1 LKLKFKIS
9 KIALVLSAIFLL
21 SFSGWSQNSI
31 IELLPG
37 SYKMVYSEAL
47 GAHRLVGGGVNF
59 VYQGNKMY
67 CDSAHF
73 FVQKNEVRAYGN
85 VHINNRDTLN
95 LFCDSL
101 YYSGGT
107 KKAKLWGNV
116 RVRDRDYKLTTDT
129 LEYDA
134 RKGQA
139 IYRHGGRVESIVTQE
154 VLTSRVGY
162 FYPDSKNF
170 SFSGKV
176 KFRGT
181 DLTMTTDTL
190 RYQYLQKKVYFY
202 GPTVIH
208 SKGSVITCERGWYQT
223 ETEEGVLQKNATIT
237 KESKFISGDSL
248 YVNPQ
253 KGFSIGKGHVV
264 YRDTAQPS
272 SFKGDYAYLSDTA
285 KYAYLTGNALL
296 EYRLKKDTLYL
307 HGDTLYSYQDSLNEL
322 KSVRAYSAVSFFS
335 RDFQGKCDSL
345 SFSKTDNRLEM
356 YDAPIVWSKNAEL
369 KGLFMVVHLQDT
381 LIQSVEIL
389 EKAATIIE
397 VDSGQYYNQVGG
409 RNMFAYFKNNV
420 LIRVDVKGNAQTVY
434 YPEETK
440 ENDSVVEIKRTGM
453 MRVYSSDL
461 RVYLDSGEVQGIT
474 YLDQP
479 DGVFYPMD
487 KINPEEQFVQG
498 FSWDPLLR
506 PASIEDL
513 LNEKSSGKS
522 KPPVA
527 ADKPGSQF

>member
-1 LKLKFKIS
+1 MG
-9 KIALVLSAIFLL
+9 A
-21 SFSGWSQNSI
+21 FSGWSQKGI
-31 IELLPG
+31 IEFLPG
-37 SYKMVYSEAL
+37 PYKMIYNEAT

-59 VYQGNKMY
+59 VYQGNTMY
-67 CDSAHF
+67 CDSAYF
-73 FVQKNEVRAYGN
+73 YAKTSEVKAYGN
-85 VHINNRDTLN
+85 VHINRRDTLN

-101 YYSGGT
+101 YYNGIT

-116 RVRDRDYKLTTDT
+116 RVRDRDYKLSTDT

-134 RKGQA
+134 RKGRA
-139 IYRHGGRVESIVTQE
+139 IYRYGGRVESILTQE

-181 DLTMTTDTL
+181 DLKMTTDTL

-202 GPTVIH
+202 GPTVIN
-208 SKGSVITCERGWYQT
+208 SKGAVLTCERGWYHT
-223 ETEEGVLQKNATIT
+223 ETEEGVLQKNATVT

-264 YRDTAQPS
+264 YRDTTQPS
-272 SFKGDYAYLSDTA
+272 RFTGDYAYLSDTA
-285 KYAYLTGNALL
+285 KYGYLTGNALL

-307 HGDTLYSYQDSLNEL
+307 HGDTLYSYQDSLNAL
-322 KSVRAYSAVSFFS
+322 KSVLAYSAVSFFS

-345 SFSKTDNRLEM
+345 SFSKVEDKLEM
-356 YDAPIVWSKNAEL
+356 YDAPVIWSRNAEL
-369 KGLFMVVHLQDT
+369 KGQFMVVHLEDT
-381 LIQSVEIL
+381 LIKSVEIH
-389 EKAATIIE
+389 EKAAAVME
-397 VDSGQYYNQVGG
+397 VDSGKYYNQVGG
-409 RNMFAYFKNNV
+409 RDMFAYFKNND
-420 LIRVDVKGNAQTVY
+420 LIRVDVKGNAQSVY

-440 ENDSVVEIKRTGM
+440 ENDTVVEIKRSGM
-453 MRVYSSDL
+453 TRLYSSDL
-461 RVYLDSGEVQGIT
+461 RIYLDSGEVEGIT
-474 YLDQP
+474 YIDQP

-487 KINPEEQFVQG
+487 KINPEEQYVQG

-513 LNEKSSGKS
+513 LNEKSTGKRPAPATGT
-522 KPPVA
+522 KP
-527 ADKPGSQF
+527 

>member
-1 LKLKFKIS
+1 LKLNFKIS
-9 KIALVLSAIFLL
+9 KIALVLSAIFLR
-21 SFSGWSQNSI
+21 SFSGWGQGI

-37 SYKMVYSEAL
+37 SYKMVYSEAM

-59 VYQGNKMY
+59 EYQGNKMY

-73 FVQKNEVRAYGN
+73 FIEKNEVRAYGN
-85 VHINNRDTLN
+85 VHINKRDTLN

-101 YYSGGT
+101 YYSGGS

-134 RKGQA
+134 KKGQA
-139 IYRHGGRVESIVTQE
+139 IYRYGGRVESIVSQE

-170 SFSGKV
+170 FFSGKV
-176 KFRGT
+176 KFRGP

-202 GPTVIH
+202 GPTVINRKGTVLTC
-208 SKGSVITCERGWYQT
+208 SKGWYQT

-237 KESKFISGDSL
+237 QDSKFIAGDSL

-253 KGFSIGKGHVV
+253 KGYSIGKGHVS
-264 YRDTAQPS
+264 YTDTTQPIRLT
-272 SFKGDYAYLSDTA
+272 GDYGFVSDQQ
-285 KYAYLTGNALL
+285 KYAYLTGHALL

-307 HGDTLYSYQDSLNEL
+307 HGDTLYSYQDSLGEL
-322 KSVRAYSAVSFFS
+322 KSVQAYHGVSIFS

-345 SFSKTDNRLEM
+345 SFSKTENRLEM
-356 YDAPIVWSKNAEL
+356 YDAPIVWSKKAEL
-369 KGLFMVVHLQDT
+369 KGVFMVVHLRDT

-389 EKAATIIE
+389 EKAAAIIE

-409 RNMFAYFKNNV
+409 RNMFAYFKENNLV
-420 LIRVDVKGNAQTVY
+420 RVDVKGNAQSVY
-434 YPEETK
+434 YLEETK
-440 ENDSVVEIKRTGM
+440 ENDTLVEIKRSGM
-453 MRVYSSDL
+453 TRLYSSDL
-461 RVYLDSGEVQGIT
+461 RVYLDSGEVQGVT
-474 YLDQP
+474 YIDQP

-487 KINPEEQFVQG
+487 KINPEEQYIQG
-498 FSWDPLLR
+498 FSWDPMLR
-506 PASIEDL
+506 PQSVEDL
-513 LNEKSSGKS
+513 LNGKARATS
-522 KPPVA
+522 KKPVPT
-527 ADKPGSQF
+527 DKP